1 MRILEIGC
9 WVWVFSGV
17 VAISSLVI
25 GDEEIVLELF
35 DDIFAETGSLP
46 LSVCCCP
53 MYAFWNPEIYNFD
66 SGKIVNRDREKSDDN
81 KIPQSY
87 KPSLQ

>member
-1 MRILEIGC
+1 
-9 WVWVFSGV
+9 
-17 VAISSLVI
+17 
-25 GDEEIVLELF
+25 
-35 DDIFAETGSLP
+35 
-46 LSVCCCP
+46 

-66 SGKIVNRDREKSDDN
+66 SGKILNRDREKSDDN